1 VGQFEKTLA
10 LTGIGF
16 IFRVLPRLALELT
29 NFELEMSMA
38 VPLTVSSPSNGDS
51 ELPSTLT
58 YFAER
63 RAAGYIGI
71 ALPLL
76 VLLYDGIAMGCVPG
90 SISGSYHTDARN
102 IFVGSL
108 CAVGVFLV
116 CSIGYK
122 DDKWWSILAG
132 VLAVIVAFCPTK
144 VDEACK
150 VDGASN
156 LAWTPVVHGIAAC
169 ALFLVFT
176 YFCLVLF
183 TRTHAN
189 GTVKK
194 RPALKELRG
203 PKKQRNIVY
212 IVCGWIMLAA
222 IGVFALF
229 SIVAAVHK
237 NFTEPRYLV
246 FGVEWVCLWS
256 FGFAWL
262 VKGQQ
267 LFKDV

>member
-1 VGQFEKTLA
+1 M
-10 LTGIGF
+10 
-16 IFRVLPRLALELT
+16 P
-29 NFELEMSMA
+29 
-38 VPLTVSSPSNGDS
+38 VPLTVPSPSNGDA

-71 ALPLL
+71 GLPVL
-76 VLLYDGIAMGCVPG
+76 VLLYDGIAMSCVPS

-108 CAVGVFLV
+108 CAVGVFLI

-122 DDKWWSILAG
+122 EDKWWSILAG
-132 VLAVIVAFCPTK
+132 VLAVIVAFCPTN
-144 VDEACK
+144 VDGACK
-150 VDGASN
+150 VDGALDS
-156 LAWTPVVHGIAAC
+156 AWTPYAHGIAAC

-189 GTVKK
+189 GAIK
-194 RPALKELRG
+194 RRPSLKELRG
-203 PKKQRNIVY
+203 AKKQRNIVY

-222 IGVFALF
+222 IGAFVLLSA
-229 SIVAAVHK
+229 VAK
-237 NFTEPRYLV
+237 FDSNFDEPRYLV
-246 FGVEWVCLWS
+246 FGVEWVCLWA

-267 LFKDV
+267 LFKDKSV